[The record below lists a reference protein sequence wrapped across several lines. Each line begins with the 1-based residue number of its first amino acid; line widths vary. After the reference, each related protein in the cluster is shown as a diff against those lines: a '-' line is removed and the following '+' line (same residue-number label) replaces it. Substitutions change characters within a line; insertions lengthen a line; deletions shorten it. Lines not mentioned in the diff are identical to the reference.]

1 MQPRAARKL
10 ALDIGHQRLRRG
22 LRRRERRRLA
32 EQQRIDRQQP
42 PRLLIG
48 GAAHH
53 HAVDAARDASRA
65 CLDARDAAIEHDRQ
79 LRMRGLETKHA
90 VVVERR
96 HVAVLA
102 RRQALQ
108 PGLAR
113 MHDQRVD
120 AGRARPRARTPRA
133 TASGSWS
140 SMPMR
145 HFTVTGIATA
155 AFIAATQSPTSAGS
169 AIRQA
174 PKRPSCTRSD
184 GQPTLRLISS

>member
-1 MQPRAARKL
+1 MSASSAC
-10 ALDIGHQRLRRG
+10 LRRG
-22 LRRRERRRLA
+22 ERRRLA
-32 EQQRIDRQQP
+32 EQHRIDRQQP

-53 HAVDAARDASRA
+53 DAVDVREMLARLPRVG
-65 CLDARDAAIEHDRQ
+65 DAAIDR
-79 LRMRGLETKHA
+79 RSADRGCARLQPVDA

-96 HVAVLA
+96 DIAVLA
-102 RRQALQ
+102 RRQAL
-108 PGLAR
+108 
-113 MHDQRVD
+113 
-120 AGRARPRARTPRA
+120 RARPCGHARSARRRRPRSTA
-133 TASGSWS
+133 SVNVSSAASGSCS

-145 HFTVTGIATA
+145 HFTVTGIVTA